1 MLKPLIETIED
12 IQLFIKH
19 QVDEFVTRP
28 DYHKTV
34 DEIMIK
40 MDKDGHK
47 LSFDEKAKWV
57 AERVMIGV
65 PAAIV
70 ILKAL
75 GYMFVITWLPF

>member
-1 MLKPLIETIED
+1 
-12 IQLFIKH
+12 
-19 QVDEFVTRP
+19 
-28 DYHKTV
+28 
-34 DEIMIK
+34 MIK